1 MQTQD
6 IFTTQTVSTNN
17 AGGIV
22 NSVGTSYLI
31 ERDSK
36 TGKSKVK
43 YARLSDSEHD
53 TLLRSVRVLNRARSD
68 KTDTIVY
75 VQLNLI
81 LDKCSGIWG
90 SRLRKRSTL
99 REVLDGV
106 TQKLAKPHKYVRG
119 RVGED
124 LSVKQLSA
132 FNQIL
137 NQVGADEIV
146 IPAT

>member
-6 IFTTQTVSTNN
+6 IFTTQTASTNN

-22 NSVGTSYLI
+22 NSVSTSYLI

-53 TLLRSVRVLNRARSD
+53 ALLRSVRVLNRARSD

-124 LSVKQLSA
+124 LSVKQLTA
-132 FNQIL
+132 INQIL